1 MLQFLKENITLSTII
16 IAVILNIAYDIIKRI
31 FFCFLKTSSRLIV
44 SKSNKNILFLISHY
58 EKENKNITSIV
69 NKEGNYLSEI
79 VKNVIYQSTITLT
92 VLICL
97 LILNYVDN
105 KLLFYGLLGS
115 SFLTLIRTFAT
126 FLYYFRLFYKAK
138 FYKKY
143 ILKNINRIT
152 YYKNLLHSV

>member
-16 IAVILNIAYDIIKRI
+16 VAVILNIVYDIIKKV
-31 FFCFLKTSSRLIV
+31 FYWSLKFSSRLIV

-58 EKENKNITSIV
+58 EKENKDIISIV

-79 VKNVIYQSTITLT
+79 VKNIIHQSTLTLT
-92 VLICL
+92 VLVCL
-97 LILNYVDN
+97 LILNYVEN

-115 SFLTLIRTFAT
+115 SFLTLVRTFAT
-126 FLYYFRLFYKAK
+126 FFYYFRLFYKVK
-138 FYKKY
+138 FHEKY
-143 ILKNINRIT
+143 ILKNTNRIT